1 MPQIIGR
8 GRAVAA
14 IVTSAHRE
22 ELMEMKR
29 NNASLKL
36 MQAEKP
42 VLDKLKK
49 IEKGEQIK

>member
-1 MPQIIGR
+1 MPQIVNR

-29 NNASLKL
+29 QNAQVKL
-36 MQAEKP
+36 LQAERP
-42 VLDKLKK
+42 TMAKLKK
-49 IEKGEQIK
+49 AEAA